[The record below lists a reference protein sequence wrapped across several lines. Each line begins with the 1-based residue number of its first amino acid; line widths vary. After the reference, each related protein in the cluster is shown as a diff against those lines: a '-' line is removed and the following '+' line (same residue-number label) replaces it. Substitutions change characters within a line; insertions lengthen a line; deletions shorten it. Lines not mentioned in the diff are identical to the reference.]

1 MEWDGI
7 TTIISTVGFPI
18 FCVVCLGYFVWK
30 AFNMVMAN
38 NKEREAKL
46 YDTIAEIRGQLKEAS
61 ATNASFVKILE
72 NMSKDIEDIK
82 DKIKE

>member
-1 MEWDGI
+1 MEWDSI

-46 YDTIAEIRGQLKEAS
+46 YDTITEIRGQLKEAS